1 MVSRKGMIIFFQTPK
16 VVAEI
21 EKAGVHVVYKN
32 DKRNYLT
39 GYVDS
44 AQFEKVKKQV
54 EAIKN
59 VRKVEESLQDMQEL
73 DFKE

>member
-1 MVSRKGMIIFFQTPK
+1 MVSRKGMIVFFQTPK

-44 AQFEKVKKQV
+44 PQFEKIKKQV

-59 VRKVEESLQDMQEL
+59 VRKVEESLLDMQEL